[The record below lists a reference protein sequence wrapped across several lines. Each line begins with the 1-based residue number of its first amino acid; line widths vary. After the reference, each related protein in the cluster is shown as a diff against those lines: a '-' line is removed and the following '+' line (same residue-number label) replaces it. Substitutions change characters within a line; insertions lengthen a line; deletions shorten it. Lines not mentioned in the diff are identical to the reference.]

1 MLKYVNKL
9 LLKFNKMYRDKF
21 LNITGVFCLGS
32 FLVGTGKL
40 IGGIL
45 SHSFLTCMNA
55 FYTYGVIAS
64 KIQLVYGISN
74 AKSKREESIYYKK
87 AGIILILASL
97 AYMIYCIKL
106 IYFPVLSTFDEYT
119 GLLIATVTF
128 TEIGINVYGIITERK
143 KENILFQGLKWIN
156 FASSCICL
164 VLTQTAILS
173 FSDAVIDNLQS
184 VSSNGILGVLMGLLA
199 TIVGIMMIRRSQ
211 CINKDLENIY
221 DKDINRE
228 I

>member
-1 MLKYVNKL
+1 
-9 LLKFNKMYRDKF
+9 
-21 LNITGVFCLGS
+21 
-32 FLVGTGKL
+32 
-40 IGGIL
+40 
-45 SHSFLTCMNA
+45 MNA

-128 TEIGINVYGIITERK
+128 TEIGINVYGIINERK